1 MNTTK
6 EKPVFEIDYEPDQ
19 PMKEH
24 PFYGWLNENYSRKEH
39 TDLYYIKKFL
49 EDIGYTVG
57 RDKLEQEQLDTLSYV
72 LQYYHQHWTPS
83 QQVFTITQLFQP
95 PRSFEEGFYIVGI
108 DSLDDSIHCLK
119 LPSST
124 KATLRPPM
132 ICWYLIYKPPL
143 ITPK

>member
-108 DSLDDSIHCLK
+108 DFRFSLDDSIHCFT
-119 LPSST
+119 SSN
-124 KATLRPPM
+124 L
-132 ICWYLIYKPPL
+132 
-143 ITPK
+143 